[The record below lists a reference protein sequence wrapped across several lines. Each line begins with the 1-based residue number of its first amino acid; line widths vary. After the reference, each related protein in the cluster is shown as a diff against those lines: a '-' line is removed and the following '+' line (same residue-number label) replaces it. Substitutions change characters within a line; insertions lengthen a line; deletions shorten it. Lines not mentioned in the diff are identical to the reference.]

1 MIEDLDETI
10 KEMLRVEVPL
20 NLSEVDIS
28 FDVPNREWSQSIS
41 KPTINVYLHDIRE
54 NFDLK
59 SGEWEIE
66 RGKDGRFN
74 KNKPGRRIDL
84 SYLITAWTTDVEDE
98 HHLIWDVLATMLRF
112 QVIPE
117 RLLQGRLRSQRA
129 PVQTKTAQPD
139 GILRNVSD
147 VWTALDNQLKPVL
160 TYSVTVAMD
169 NQMLQGNIP
178 EVRTRFLRFYPP
190 NNENISQLVTAAP
203 TNGSLSTYTEIGG
216 FVTAAANPSEA
227 VHRAEV
233 VLVEQGLTATSDV
246 QGRFKFS
253 NIVQRPKYTFLVVA
267 AGYETLRQ
275 ELTIPAAS
283 YDFQL
288 QPQILASPNGA
299 SMLKV

>member
-1 MIEDLDETI
+1 M
-10 KEMLRVEVPL
+10 
-20 NLSEVDIS
+20 
-28 FDVPNREWSQSIS
+28 
-41 KPTINVYLHDIRE
+41 
-54 NFDLK
+54 K

-74 KNKPGRRIDL
+74 KNKSARRIDL
-84 SYLITAWTTDVEDE
+84 SYLITAWTKDVEDE
-98 HHLIWDVLATMLRF
+98 HHLIWDVLATMLRL

-117 RLLQGRLRSQRA
+117 RLLQGRLRGQRA

-160 TYSVTVAMD
+160 TYLVTVAMD
-169 NQMLQGNIP
+169 TQLLQSNIP

-190 NNENISQLVTAAP
+190 KSENISQLVTAAP
-203 TNGSLSTYTEIGG
+203 TNGSLSTYIEIGG
-216 FVTAAANPSEA
+216 FVTTAVNPFEA
-227 VHRAEV
+227 VHQAEV
-233 VLVEQGLTATSDV
+233 VLVEQGLTATSDA

-275 ELTIPAAS
+275 ELTIPAVS

-288 QPQILASPNGA
+288 QPQVLVSPNGA
-299 SMLKV
+299 HKPKV